1 MKKTLSIKDVDVEN
15 INYINSLKG
24 EGETAA
30 DALTNL
36 ILKVQQAETTETD
49 LLATNQSLVLEIEE
63 LKSIYH
69 KEIEYLQSN
78 LQALETE
85 LLHQQKLIA
94 ETTAKTFVDF
104 EPNVLDALVTLRR
117 FLKQKNKIPTESTEQ
132 EFLNRFVNGAL
143 LDFINDKYDFI
154 KL

>member
-49 LLATNQSLVLEIEE
+49 LLATNQSLVLQIEE
-63 LKSIYH
+63 LSNTQP
-69 KEIEYLQSN
+69 KEIEYLQTN

-94 ETTAKTFVDF
+94 ETSAKTFVDF